1 MNEDEY
7 ILLGSLL
14 VRKDSYARNVCC
26 DIGLDPTFQRIST
39 ELVLKMDEQS
49 VDVERAQ
56 LLACRHRLEQSSL
69 PSRSS
74 RSVASF
80 LKFFCRHLYFLSKE
94 PKEDDGKP
102 DSSCGVLG
110 CKACDDVETSK
121 LETRFRL
128 HKVFEELKETVEEDP
143 VVVSKATVNDNC
155 LLFSLPVDLL
165 YRILDYLAVQDV
177 RYFARTCRRAKSI
190 CDSYI
195 PGLKLTL
202 LPHQQRALRFMLK
215 RERKETSFYRNPC
228 LYCIRFPVNFKF
240 WDAFYVDSVTGT
252 ISLQPLGSEV
262 FEDFQ
267 GGLYCD
273 EPGLGKTITILALI
287 LKTFRQYADGPT
299 EETIFEKSLDTGNS
313 IQVAKC
319 YIPNEALNPGRSV
332 PSSNLSP
339 LVCKPQFFKNHSSDD
354 SSSPSPL
361 KKRKIR
367 RPERYCNTIEATMS
381 KPCASELPLVY
392 ISGATLIVVPSTLL
406 LHWEEQLTL
415 HSREKIRILVH
426 IGDRHFRFCG
436 GRCFRSFPLQL
447 VLHYFDVV
455 LTTFSQ
461 VQREY
466 QRAKSNDAS
475 LLSIHWFRVILDE
488 GHRVGAS
495 LSLNYTKMICCALRT
510 DRRWI
515 MTGTPTPNTSMSDIA
530 HLAPLYEFLRDEA
543 FGVGKNVWL
552 HCIQR
557 PFEAKQLEGLD
568 RLKFLL
574 QRTMFRTL
582 KSEVE
587 VIPPSYISCKLLD
600 FSPVTALSYNELVS
614 VIRRNLLLADFN
626 DPDHTQSLLHPKN
639 RHAARQAIENVRK
652 SCCIA
657 GHIKLSV
664 LQEDLNETLGK
675 LQLEL
680 EKSLSSTDSETIQ
693 RHVFRIQKVLLEGGL
708 CELCSEWIRLPIVTP
723 CCHILC
729 TDCAST
735 SRVCCPLQNCQRKY
749 RLDKKDVPEDLIE
762 LQPGFMQENWHPT
775 WEETDSAKANYLLSA
790 LKQLNEEPVLDNG
803 VWTRRKRKVIVFS
816 QFLEHIFL
824 ISNILDR
831 HGYRYCRVLGALSYQ
846 AKMNALH
853 HFRHD
858 SSIQILILDST
869 GAFGHD
875 LSFVSHIYIME
886 PVWDQ
891 SLASQ
896 VISRA
901 HRMGAK
907 EPINVDILAM
917 KGTIEETMV
926 TKSFN
931 SKEDNISHAETSKE
945 KEAIER
951 KKRSFVLNSL
961 HMVRGVVQNQKILDR
976 NIYRDLKSKSGF
988 YLPKHNKT

>member
-1 MNEDEY
+1 MNQDKH
-7 ILLGSLL
+7 ILLGSLS
-14 VRKDSYARNVCC
+14 VRIGSYASGVFHSV
-26 DIGLDPTFQRIST
+26 GLDSSYQRIST
-39 ELVLKMDEQS
+39 EIVLELAEQS
-49 VDVERAQ
+49 DGLERAQ
-56 LLACRHRLEQSSL
+56 LSASRQQLEQGSL

-74 RSVASF
+74 RTIAYF
-80 LKFFCRHLYFLSKE
+80 LKFFFRHLYFLSNHPE
-94 PKEDDGKP
+94 GDDCTP
-102 DSSCGVLG
+102 DSACGILG
-110 CKACDDVETSK
+110 
-121 LETRFRL
+121 L
-128 HKVFEELKETVEEDP
+128 FEELKESVEGETVR
-143 VVVSKATVNDNC
+143 VSKTTVNDDC
-155 LLFSLPVDLL
+155 FVFSLPDDL
-165 YRILDYLAVQDV
+165 YCRILDYLSVQEV
-177 RYFARTCRRAKSI
+177 RYFARTCRRAKDI

-195 PGLKLTL
+195 SGLKLTL
-202 LPHQQRALRFMLK
+202 LPHQRRALKFMLK

-228 LYCIRFPVNFKF
+228 LYCFRFPENFKF
-240 WDAFYVDSVTGT
+240 WDSFYVNSVAGT
-252 ISLQPLGSEV
+252 ISLQPPGSEV
-262 FEDFQ
+262 FEDFR

-287 LKTFRQYADGPT
+287 LKTFRQYADGPA
-299 EETIFEKSLDTGNS
+299 EEAIFEKSLCSENS
-313 IQVAKC
+313 IQATKC

-339 LVCKPQFFKNHSSDD
+339 LICKPQIFKNHSSDD
-354 SSSPSPL
+354 SSSPSPS
-361 KKRKIR
+361 KKRRIQ
-367 RPERYCNTIEATMS
+367 RPVRYYDIDKVKTS
-381 KPCASELPLVY
+381 SPPASEGPLVY
-392 ISGATLIVVPSTLL
+392 ISRATLIVVPSTLL

-426 IGDRHFRFCG
+426 VGDHHFRICD
-436 GRCFRSFPLQL
+436 GRSFRSFPLQL
-447 VLHYFDVV
+447 VLHYCDVV

-515 MTGTPTPNTSMSDIA
+515 MTGTPTPNTSVSDIA

-557 PFEAKQLEGLD
+557 PFEAKEFEGLD

-574 QRTMFRTL
+574 RRTMFRTL

-587 VIPPSYISCKLLD
+587 FIPPSYISYKLLD

-614 VIRRNLLLADFN
+614 VIQRNLLLADFN

-639 RHAARQAIENVRK
+639 RHAARQAIDNVRK

-680 EKSLSSTDSETIQ
+680 QNSLSSADADIIQ
-693 RHVFRIQKVLLEGGL
+693 SHILRIQKVLLEGGL

-735 SRVCCPLQNCQRKY
+735 SRKCCPLENCQRKY
-749 RLDKKDVPEDLIE
+749 QLDKKDVPEDLIE
-762 LQPGFMQENWHPT
+762 LQPGFMQENWYPI
-775 WEETDSAKANYLLSA
+775 WEEVDSAKVDYLLSA
-790 LKQLNEEPVLDNG
+790 LKQLNEEPILDNG
-803 VWTRRKRKVIVFS
+803 TWTRKKRKVIVFS

-853 HFRHD
+853 RFRHD
-858 SSIQILILDST
+858 SSFQVLILDST
-869 GAFGHD
+869 GALGHD

-886 PVWDQ
+886 PVWNQ

-907 EPINVDILAM
+907 EPIYVDILAM
-917 KGTIEETMV
+917 KGTVEETMV
-926 TKSFN
+926 TKSFDL
-931 SKEDNISHAETSKE
+931 KEDITSRAETSKE

-951 KKRSFVLNSL
+951 KKRSFILNSL
-961 HMVRGVVQNQKILDR
+961 HMVRGVVENQKVLGR
-976 NIYRDLKSKSGF
+976 RTSLELKTKSLSF
-988 YLPKHNKT
+988 HLPNLNKT